1 MQTLVKAKRD
11 NDVIT
16 LIRLFSTYVPDA
28 QYVLDENSQRQ
39 ITHLF
44 EMKTR
49 ELNRDH
55 RDLFH
60 HQGMKSQ
67 IWKQFSASSQKN
79 TQQKIHSHIN
89 EIGRGLLQ
97 IINLQQAHY
106 VWVKNKHPVCLR
118 IYLLNG
124 KGKTIFRSL

>member
-89 EIGRGLLQ
+89 EI
-97 IINLQQAHY
+97 
-106 VWVKNKHPVCLR
+106 KR
-118 IYLLNG
+118 ITALLN
-124 KGKTIFRSL
+124 KRIEKMTPLKQLNHYLKTQDNEGSSGGVVL